1 MQTTWEGTFADIF
14 AYLQNQQQWIS
25 PLLTPWNTLPSH
37 LLLRFL
43 RKSSSTWCDLPGISR
58 EALNRSVF
66 HTIYLSRP
74 RLQPL
79 IIIPWLCVRARD
91 RTADEDTEQI
101 ELFVITAYPNTGMP
115 AIILPTLGMAG
126 GKWDSSLCSAILLDF
141 YPPPLLYSY
150 YLLFFFFFLD
160 GSRIIFPRC
169 IHGGHGDE
177 KKLWGSRAEGELG
190 GEARAADMLIARDKH
205 FSAAV
210 ILGEAM
216 TSLACWL

>member
-141 YPPPLLYSY
+141 YPPPPPLFLLPA
-150 YLLFFFFFLD
+150 FFFLFSWRIENNFPALHSWR
-160 GSRIIFPRC
+160 SRRR
-169 IHGGHGDE
+169 
-177 KKLWGSRAEGELG
+177 KKTLRIAGRGRAGRG
-190 GEARAADMLIARDKH
+190 GEGGWHADSER
-205 FSAAV
+205 
-210 ILGEAM
+210 
-216 TSLACWL
+216 